1 MVGVDKETCILKSY
15 DGRRA
20 NPVLEASC
28 GYVANLTMHSEY
40 VAGVSQ
46 ELSASDSGAYAIHIE
61 HEYGVGKTM
70 EIRNCRLISDFFP
83 ALGVGM
89 RKDFTLIVEDCD
101 LISNQVAGRG
111 SYANK
116 GSLGAL
122 YFHDSVGAAG
132 NSYIIVKNCTIKAEL
147 ENAICPYTL
156 YGNASYPNAVNNKVY
171 CTFINNTIDGEI
183 WDRNGNAFEKNFIL
197 TEESCGNT
205 SERLNY
211 APNP

>member
-1 MVGVDKETCILKSY
+1 
-15 DGRRA
+15 
-20 NPVLEASC
+20 
-28 GYVANLTMHSEY
+28 
-40 VAGVSQ
+40 
-46 ELSASDSGAYAIHIE
+46 
-61 HEYGVGKTM
+61 
-70 EIRNCRLISDFFP
+70 
-83 ALGVGM
+83 M
-89 RKDFTLIVEDCD
+89 RKKTSRKGFTIVELVIVIAVIAILASVLVPVFGDV
-101 LISNQVAGRG
+101 ISNQVAGRG
-111 SYANK
+111 SYASK

-156 YGNASYPNAVNNKVY
+156 YDNASYPNAVNNKVY